1 MGGMRLM
8 MLVDCTLPCY
18 ESGLRTLRASV
29 YKDRVCL
36 SLVVV
41 IRIYRSLLVT
51 GEYQVLCKGA
61 ESSVLK
67 KCVAGPIDATIEHV
81 DYYASVS
88 FITSSVSITTPI

>member
-1 MGGMRLM
+1 MKADYAHSELRL
-8 MLVDCTLPCY
+8 VTEPV
-18 ESGLRTLRASV
+18 V

-41 IRIYRSLLVT
+41 IRIYRSSLVT

-88 FITSSVSITTPI
+88 ITTPI